1 MSQDLQHHH
10 NHSNDHHDLRHNDHV
25 PTDNGTVS
33 FPTAS
38 LGQAR
43 GSSWANRPATNRQHH
58 DDEDTLTLTTC
69 AGGKQRYTLHLPRDL
84 IEQLRDAVYWTPGLT
99 LASLAESALR
109 ERVDRLSRARGAPF
123 PPRAGQLKPGRPL
136 ATPAR
141 RVAVP

>member
-1 MSQDLQHHH
+1 MT
-10 NHSNDHHDLRHNDHV
+10 HDLHHTGNEHNDNGHADHAR
-25 PTDNGTVS
+25 TDSGTVS

-38 LGQAR
+38 LGQTHT
-43 GSSWANRPATNRQHH
+43 SSWANRPTAARQHH
-58 DDEDTLTLTTC
+58 DDQDTLTLTTC

-136 ATPAR
+136 ATPSR
-141 RVAVP
+141 RVAIP